1 MSWRRPWPRRRDR
14 KAAVAEAERAY
25 RSAVRQRPAVEASI
39 AMLRQARELNGF
51 REQFQTTL
59 EGR

>member
-1 MSWRRPWPRRRDR
+1 
-14 KAAVAEAERAY
+14 VT
-25 RSAVRQRPAVEASI
+25 AVRQRPAVEASI
-39 AMLRQARELNGF
+39 ARLRQARESNGF